1 MNMNIKINDKEIEL
15 RNSFKAYIAYEE
27 VAGES
32 FTPKGLKEIITLF
45 YCMAMTSDLSLAITF
60 DDFIGWLDNNPGE
73 LAKFSAFLAET
84 AKRNEGLAPKGEVEE
99 KNGEDDKKK

>member
-1 MNMNIKINDKEIEL
+1 MNIRINNKEIEL

-32 FTPKGLKEIITLF
+32 FAPKGLKEIITLF
-45 YCMAMTSDLSLAITF
+45 YCMSMTSDLTLAITF
-60 DDFIGWLDNNPGE
+60 DDFIEWLDANPGE
-73 LAKFSAFLAET
+73 LARFSAFLAEA

-99 KNGEDDKKK
+99 KNGENDKKK